1 MSVKNKSA
9 VNDYAAKVI
18 EIQNVLENLLEWA
31 NSLPAPD
38 DNNELHS
45 LHYGHIGTI
54 DDIHKLLG
62 QASQAADRFHE

>member
-9 VNDYAAKVI
+9 VNSYAAKVI

-54 DDIHKLLG
+54 DHIHKFLG
-62 QASQAADRFHE
+62 EVSQAADGFHE

>member
-9 VNDYAAKVI
+9 VNDYVAKVI

-54 DDIHKLLG
+54 DDIHKLLR